1 VQPLALGFGAL
12 PEQTYFD
19 LIRWTLAPGA
29 VFPDSP
35 VNPAAALLYV
45 EEGTLT
51 VQFTTPL
58 SIERG
63 AALAVLA
70 TPGVA
75 MPGPEPI
82 AADTAATLSA
92 VDSFVAPLHAHGE
105 LRNESGEPVVVL
117 TALVTPRGEHDLFGT
132 PVP

>member
-1 VQPLALGFGAL
+1 
-12 PEQTYFD
+12 
-19 LIRWTLAPGA
+19 
-29 VFPDSP
+29 
-35 VNPAAALLYV
+35 
-45 EEGTLT
+45 

-63 AALAVLA
+63 AALSVLA

-82 AADTAATLSA
+82 AAATAATLA
-92 VDSFVAPLHAHGE
+92 AGDSLVAPLHAHGE
-105 LRNESGEPVVVL
+105 LRNEGESPVVFL